1 MSENHHQHIDLDDEG
16 RLVATADLQTDPQ
29 SGVVCAQLHV
39 EPGHQRPGTGGRL
52 VDAVLARVASREVV
66 RLVATLPAGEAEV
79 LERLRERCPDVRVRP
94 AGATVIA
101 EGNVPG
107 S

>member
-1 MSENHHQHIDLDDEG
+1 MSDNHLHLALDDGG
-16 RLVATADLQTDPQ
+16 RLVATADLQTDAQ
-29 SGVVCAQLHV
+29 SGVLRAQLHV
-39 EPGHQRPGTGGRL
+39 EAGHQRPGTGGRL
-52 VDAVLARVASREVV
+52 VDAVVARAIAERAV

-79 LERLRERCPDVRVRP
+79 LERLRERCPDVETRS

-101 EGNVPG
+101 EGNLPP